1 MDPKDP
7 TVQPSSGRQDRRQK
21 NPPGERTLV
30 RCTGDTG
37 CCLSGKIASGK
48 YTNLLVNYV
57 SLVANELIVAD
68 TNDAALSIGPEP
80 PPFAALAVSYS
91 PVRSSTTHSCGC
103 LRVLVCLLMATILDV
118 QYLGSELAEKSAL

>member
-1 MDPKDP
+1 M
-7 TVQPSSGRQDRRQK
+7 TVSLRASKAAVVEPQ

-57 SLVANELIVAD
+57 SLVANNELIVAD
-68 TNDAALSIGPEP
+68 TND
-80 PPFAALAVSYS
+80 
-91 PVRSSTTHSCGC
+91 T
-103 LRVLVCLLMATILDV
+103 VLCIR
-118 QYLGSELAEKSAL
+118 Y

>member
-1 MDPKDP
+1 MAGI
-7 TVQPSSGRQDRRQK
+7 SGLFINFPGFWTRTHEWAYQFPGFGTLTHEWADVEPQ

-68 TNDAALSIGPEP
+68 PND
-80 PPFAALAVSYS
+80 
-91 PVRSSTTHSCGC
+91 T
-103 LRVLVCLLMATILDV
+103 VLCIR
-118 QYLGSELAEKSAL
+118 Y